1 MTLQE
6 IIEKLQL
13 TLLTQEQDFGSIIP
27 TGGYAADLLSCV
39 MAGAPHQ
46 GIWVTLQ
53 AHLNIV
59 AVAALLEL
67 SAIIITEGAKPDQA
81 TITKANEEGVTLLK
95 TDKPTFYIVGRL
107 WELGLRDG
115 ADQS

>member
-6 IIEKLQL
+6 IIRQL
-13 TLLTQEQDFGSIIP
+13 NLRILTQPKDFEPIVP

-39 MAGAPHQ
+39 MAGAQ
-46 GIWVTLQ
+46 RQAIWVTLQ

-67 SAIIITEGAKPDQA
+67 SAIIITEGATPDPE
-81 TITKANEEGVTLLK
+81 TIIKANEEGVTLLA
-95 TDKPTFYIVGRL
+95 TDKSTFYVAGRL
-107 WELGLRDG
+107 WELGLREN
-115 ADQS
+115 SH